1 LLKITRI
8 PCITSLHGQKSGDR
22 RRSRIGERA
31 CGPGSRFVMV
41 AGEKMFEKIKKPIIF
56 SVDIDTV
63 NLYKNGFIERSAGR

>member
-1 LLKITRI
+1 
-8 PCITSLHGQKSGDR
+8 
-22 RRSRIGERA
+22 
-31 CGPGSRFVMV
+31 MV